1 MSEAVYDP
9 ILGQHGSQCQ
19 CDLCQRFRAGD
30 DITKEPSQQEPYY
43 TTDSLVSKQKDRIKE
58 LVDAHWSYMEKVLS
72 TGQDKQ
78 QTFTWDQMME
88 IRKWDYTSSA
98 IHFYG
103 HGYEDAVNNQ
113 HQRMM
118 PRTATIEIGNRK
130 KIHAERY

>member
-1 MSEAVYDP
+1 MSEAVHDP
-9 ILGQHGSQCQ
+9 ILGRHGSQCQ

-43 TTDSLVSKQKDRIKE
+43 TADSLVSKQKDRIKE

-113 HQRMM
+113 QETEKNHGS
-118 PRTATIEIGNRK
+118 E
-130 KIHAERY
+130 